1 MGKARDTR
9 KDTSLEEGLYGL
21 MKAAGFTSIE
31 QLSEDSGVSVRTIF
45 NCQYGLH
52 APNRSTIK
60 LLALSLQADPQK
72 VEALLG
78 EPG

>member
-60 LLALSLQADPQK
+60 LLALSLKTDPDE
-72 VEALLG
+72 VEEFLSLL
-78 EPG
+78 E